1 MSDVS
6 RLMRAITYNNIK
18 DFVELLKDVALILAS
33 AWAVW
38 RFRKERT
45 YEAALEIGFNTTTVA
60 GCNPSTTFLEVVLTN
75 RGKLML
81 QARTP
86 PEGGLAFNDGVER
99 VRYGGD
105 LKLKRLNIAPS
116 SAEVHLDWFSSK
128 SLRDVCEINLL
139 SEYENLQE
147 GKRID
152 FWMEPGEV
160 YRFGVPL
167 CLEPGTYLAKITFI
181 GAKSIEDFWSRI
193 VAFEVKAGGPPFP
206 STPLG
211 PAGTEGAQS

>member
-1 MSDVS
+1 M
-6 RLMRAITYNNIK
+6 YNINDAVK
-18 DFVELLKDVALILAS
+18 LVRDLALIAAS
-33 AWAVW
+33 VWAVI

-45 YEAALEIGFNTTTVA
+45 YEAALEIGFNTATVA

-75 RGKLML
+75 RGRLML

-105 LKLKRLNIAPS
+105 LKLKRLSVAPNS
-116 SAEVHLDWFSSK
+116 TEVHLDWFSSK
-128 SLRDVCEINLL
+128 SLTDVCEINLL

-160 YRFGVPL
+160 YRLGVPL
-167 CLEPGTYLAKITFI
+167 CLQPGVYLAKITFI
-181 GAKSIEDFWSRI
+181 GANRREDFWSRI
-193 VAFEVKAGGPPFP
+193 VAFEVK
-206 STPLG
+206 
-211 PAGTEGAQS
+211 Q